1 MKSYEPESLIQEKES
16 EQENISDLAV
26 EALEWFIDDEHVGEM
41 YPRNELVDE
50 LKYFLSV
57 DSPTAEN
64 VVSSLV
70 GDIVDP
76 VQQINTEL
84 GKYVG
89 AIEYNE
95 YPDSGAYGY
104 IDFDDTRGKRKRV
117 VCSRCVE
124 IYDHDNQI
132 TNATEGEGTSPH
144 GATWSQLTDKIE
156 KHYRDAHSQDP
167 DEIKVG
173 ASLLSGTTI
182 SGQTTW
188 HDGNVTVGPNMSLT
202 DRQISITGGVI
213 ELYQSEGD
221 LPADESPGT
230 LAYVD
235 TPEGLQLYEF
245 V

>member
-1 MKSYEPESLIQEKES
+1 MKSYDPESLIQEKET
-16 EQENISDLAV
+16 EQDNISGLSV
-26 EALEWFIDDEHVGEM
+26 EALEWFLDDENVGEM
-41 YPRNELVDE
+41 YPRDQLADKLKYYLKVDE
-50 LKYFLSV
+50 A
-57 DSPTAEN
+57 TAQK
-64 VVSSLV
+64 VITSLV

-89 AIEYNE
+89 AIEYKE
-95 YPDSGAYGY
+95 YPESGAYGY
-104 IDFDDTRGKRKRV
+104 MDFDDTRGKRKRA

-124 IYDHDNQI
+124 IFDHDNQI
-132 TNATEGEGTSPH
+132 TNATEGDGTSPH
-144 GATWSQLTDKIE
+144 GATWDQLIEKIE
-156 KHYRDAHSQDP
+156 QHYENAHRQDP
-167 DEIKVG
+167 SDIEVG

-182 SGQTTW
+182 SGQPAW